1 MYYVRTQIYSAG
13 LTFAIMPLCKFYL
26 SREPKVS
33 LPILATISRFKIL
46 LLARLELFKGSK
58 SSKLK
63 LRQFG
68 KHKRVWQHCREKSSV
83 PQPPDNAGRGDER
96 GRSGSGGRTGRRGC
110 TSIASAVILVEPL
123 PDKWRKLVRN
133 LRYDGDIE

>member
-96 GRSGSGGRTGRRGC
+96 GRAGGRGRTGRRGRAGVTC
-110 TSIASAVILVEPL
+110 AAVLVELL
-123 PDKWRKLVRN
+123 PDLRRELERN
-133 LRYDGDIE
+133 LRYDGDI